1 MMSGGPAPRSTLAS
15 RLRIT
20 AFPPQALPARSS
32 STPGSAARP
41 SRPRPAAPPPP
52 RVPPRATFRRRP
64 HRPRATRIPP
74 ALPSAPPAT
83 CRPTRYSSPTAVSSP
98 LPLRST
104 SWAAATPPAAPSLRG
119 TAPSRPGASVPV
131 LQVVVEFSALLSRR
145 SRDRPLPPGPSLP
158 SSRAL
163 SRHHAPPLPPPI
175 AAPPLSF
182 STRGPQS
189 KCVLRRPQRRASP
202 RRLDGP
208 RPGAQRRSGGSRRA
222 GTPQVGKA
230 PTPRPGHTVPRPHS
244 RASHPPG
251 EKAGRLS
258 GEKLESAGARSGS
271 AWARSESA
279 FTPVLRR
286 CPPLRLRGPARAPL
300 PS

>member
-41 SRPRPAAPPPP
+41 SRPRPEAPPPP

-119 TAPSRPGASVPV
+119 TAPSRPGASCA
-131 LQVVVEFSALLSRR
+131 S
-145 SRDRPLPPGPSLP
+145 P
-158 SSRAL
+158 SSCCGILR
-163 SRHHAPPLPPPI
+163 PPLPPISRSAFASRAIATELQSLVAAPRTAASPAHRCPAAFI
-175 AAPPLSF
+175 FHARPAIQVRAAPPAASCF
-182 STRGPQS
+182 PAPAGWAPPRRSTA
-189 KCVLRRPQRRASP
+189 LRRVPAGRDTTGRQ
-202 RRLDGP
+202 GP
-208 RPGAQRRSGGSRRA
+208 H
-222 GTPQVGKA
+222 TPA
-230 PTPRPGHTVPRPHS
+230 RPHGPPAPQPRLAPPWGEGRPSFRRKTGIS
-244 RASHPPG
+244 RG
-251 EKAGRLS
+251 
-258 GEKLESAGARSGS
+258 
-271 AWARSESA
+271 
-279 FTPVLRR
+279 
-286 CPPLRLRGPARAPL
+286 
-300 PS
+300 